1 MANTLSVIG
10 TVISAI
16 AVLIAV
22 LTFNKNSKKDDTEHT
37 AEYTKVFT
45 RVETK
50 IDGMGSQITEV
61 RDDVKAQGVLYGDMR
76 ERVRAVEEST
86 KSAHHRIDKLEGIEN
101 K

>member
-1 MANTLSVIG
+1 MNGTTLAIIG
-10 TVISAI
+10 TIISAV
-16 AVLIAV
+16 AVLISA
-22 LTFNKNSKKDDTEHT
+22 LSLARYYRKDDETNSKS
-37 AEYTKVFT
+37 FI

-61 RDDVKAQGVLYGDMR
+61 RDDVKAQGVLYSDMR

-86 KSAHHRIDKLEGIEN
+86 KSAHKRIDTLEEKEN